1 MLETIS
7 LPSTLKE
14 MSPRT
19 FGACVLKTIY
29 VEEGFELNV
38 EHEFYYLPV
47 ISPSRRIRVGTEL
60 LWDLRALKAVAI
72 PEGVE
77 KIGAYWFSDSGIESV
92 DIAASV
98 RELGAGAFRRC
109 KNLLRVSFQPDSS
122 LEKIGDM
129 CFRNDAF
136 EKIFIPRNVAE
147 I

>member
-38 EHEFYYLPV
+38 EHEFYGLPV
-47 ISPSRRIRVGTEL
+47 ISPCRRIRVGTEL

-77 KIGAYWFSDSGIESV
+77 KIGATGSATVESR
-92 DIAASV
+92 AWT
-98 RELGAGAFRRC
+98 
-109 KNLLRVSFQPDSS
+109 
-122 LEKIGDM
+122 
-129 CFRNDAF
+129 
-136 EKIFIPRNVAE
+136 
-147 I
+147 